1 MPNQRSSD
9 VTPRVPFSCLPHL
22 FEHQTKRIP
31 DAPAILAPGRET
43 LTYGVLHRH
52 LRETER
58 ALRAM
63 GIGRNDRVA
72 VVLPNGPEL
81 AVATLAVAATASCA
95 PVNPAYAAEEVDKYF
110 ADLRPRALITQAGI
124 DLAARRVALARGIRV
139 IELSALPEAAAGL
152 FMLAGEHGAASPD
165 DSVSPDH
172 VAVLLPTSGTTSRP
186 KIVPQTHAMICASA
200 FGTVAALA
208 LRESD
213 RCLNVLPLFHG
224 HGLHAT
230 MMASLAAGG
239 SVVCTAG
246 FDAGNFTK
254 WLTTFAP
261 TWYSAV
267 PTIHQA
273 ILNVAR
279 HNREQMAQSRLRFVR
294 TSSAPLAPRF
304 FMELERIFE
313 TPVIDYYGMTE
324 VASSPIACNPL
335 PPRKRKPGS
344 AGIPVTLDVGIMDDG
359 GNLLPNGETGQIVVR
374 GQGVLSGYE
383 GNPAATQAAFAG
395 EWFKTGDVG
404 FFDEDG
410 YLFLVARSREIINR
424 GGEKIA
430 PPEVDEVL
438 FEHPAVAE
446 AVTFAAPH
454 PTLGEDV
461 AAAVVLRPQANATA
475 QEIRQFASARLAY
488 FKVPRQV
495 VFLQEIPKGPTG
507 KVKRVGLAETLG
519 VASNAESPPDS
530 AEPRTPLEKL
540 LAGLWQELLELD
552 HVGIHDDFFVLGGDS
567 LMAARLLLSIHEKLN
582 VDVEVLRFFDGPT
595 IAELVHQ
602 IEYLTNSG
610 QAQRLSSSIPRSPP
624 TGRRLASIAQARLCE
639 LQYALPDLPFLNI
652 LYALRLNSPV
662 DVGELERSINEIA
675 RRHEIIRT
683 TFAVKNNRHVQ
694 VVTQHLTVPLR
705 FEDLRGL
712 PKSKMQRVAHR
723 LIEEEALYSFD
734 LARGPLLRT
743 RLLRMAE
750 REHLLLITM
759 HQVICD
765 GWSLGVLVEELTAI
779 YDAFFAGRQ
788 TPLAPLSMQYTDF
801 AHWQRQWR
809 SHPDFV
815 AQLAYWRE
823 QLRDPLPAMKL
834 APARSGRKVDDLRT
848 ARREVALPAKL
859 SKAIKRFSQKEGGT
873 LFMALIA
880 AFKTL
885 LHLYTAEEDV
895 RVATPIANRNR
906 PGTEHLL
913 GPLVNTVILR
923 TNLGGDPTP
932 LEVMRRVRATALAAF
947 ANQEL
952 PFEELVETLE
962 QERGL
967 KPAALANIMIWLQ
980 NAALRPIA
988 SSAHKLAFEEANPD
1002 MLLPL
1007 VAITEF
1013 DVILMLRE
1021 GSQGLVGCCVYKP
1034 HLFRASMIDRLLGDF
1049 RKVLELML
1057 AQPERPISTIQSS
1070 LNQRRWNT

>member
-1 MPNQRSSD
+1 MPHQRSPDARPS
-9 VTPRVPFSCLPHL
+9 VPFSCLPL
-22 FEHQTKRIP
+22 LLEHQAKRIP
-31 DAPAILAPGRET
+31 DAPAILAPGREP
-43 LTYGVLHRH
+43 LTYSVLGRH
-52 LRETER
+52 LHETEQ

-63 GIGRNDRVA
+63 GIGRHDRVA

-81 AVATLAVAATASCA
+81 AVAILAVAATASCA
-95 PVNPAYAAEEVDKYF
+95 PVNPAYAAEEVDRYF
-110 ADLRPRALITQAGI
+110 ADLRPRALIVQAGI
-124 DLAARRVALARGIRV
+124 ESAAQRAALARGMRI
-139 IELSALPEAAAGL
+139 IELSVLPEAAAGL
-152 FMLAGEHGAASPD
+152 FMLAGEHGAASFD
-165 DSVSPDH
+165 ETVSPDH

-186 KIVPQTHAMICASA
+186 KIVPQSHAMICASA

-239 SVVCTAG
+239 SIVCTAG
-246 FDAGNFTK
+246 FDAGNFGK
-254 WLTTFAP
+254 WLSSFAP

-279 HNREQMAQSRLRFVR
+279 HDRKQMAESRLRFIR
-294 TSSAPLAPRF
+294 TSSAPLPPRF
-304 FMELERIFE
+304 FLELERIFE

-335 PPRKRKPGS
+335 PPHTRKPGS
-344 AGIPVTLDVGIMDDG
+344 AGLPVALDVGIMDEG
-359 GNLLPNGETGQIVVR
+359 GNLLSRGETGQIVVR
-374 GQGVLSGYE
+374 GQGVLSGYD

-395 EWFKTGDVG
+395 KWFKTGDVG
-404 FFDEDG
+404 FFDDEG
-410 YLFLVARSREIINR
+410 YLFLIARSREIINR

-461 AAAVVLRPQANATA
+461 AAAVVLRPRASATA

-507 KVKRVGLAETLG
+507 KVKRVGLAEKLG
-519 VASNAESPPDS
+519 VASNAELPPDFT
-530 AEPRTPLEKL
+530 EPRTPLEKL
-540 LAGLWQELLELD
+540 LAGLWHELLELD
-552 HVGIHDDFFVLGGDS
+552 RVGIHDDFFVLGGDS
-567 LMAARLLLSIHEKLN
+567 LLAARLLLSIHEKLN
-582 VDVEVLRFFDGPT
+582 VDVEVLRFFDEPT
-595 IAELVHQ
+595 IADLAHQ
-602 IEYLTNSG
+602 IERLTNGG
-610 QAQRLSSSIPRSPP
+610 QARRLSSSIPRAPRR
-624 TGRRLASIAQARLCE
+624 GRRPTSIAQARLCE
-639 LQYALPDLPFLNI
+639 LQNALPDLPFLNI
-652 LYALRLNSPV
+652 LYALRLTSPV
-662 DVGELERSINEIA
+662 DVGVLERSINEIV
-675 RRHEIIRT
+675 RRHEILRT
-683 TFAVKNNRHVQ
+683 TFPIKSNRRTQ
-694 VVTQHLTVPLR
+694 VVARHLTVPLR
-705 FEDLRGL
+705 FKDLRRL
-712 PKSKMQRVAHR
+712 PKSKMQTVAHR

-743 RLLRMAE
+743 RLLRLAE
-750 REHLLLITM
+750 REHLLLINM

-765 GWSLGVLVEELTAI
+765 GWSLGVLIEELTAI
-779 YDAFFAGRQ
+779 YDAFFAGQR
-788 TPLAPLSMQYTDF
+788 TLHAPLSIQYTDF

-809 SHPDFV
+809 SHPDLV
-815 AQLAYWRE
+815 AQLAYWRA
-823 QLRDPLPAMKL
+823 QLRDPLPVIRVSS
-834 APARSGRKVDDLRT
+834 ARSKGKADELRT
-848 ARREVALPAKL
+848 ARREVAMPAKL
-859 SKAIKRFSQKEGGT
+859 SKAIKRFSQEEGGT

-880 AFKTL
+880 AFDTL
-885 LHLYTAEEDV
+885 LHLYTAEEDM

-906 PGTEHLL
+906 PGTEHLI

-932 LEVMRRVRATALAAF
+932 REVMRRVRATALAAF

-952 PFEELVETLE
+952 PFEVLVETLE
-962 QERGL
+962 RERGL
-967 KPAALANIMIWLQ
+967 KPAALANIMISLQ

-988 SSAHKLAFEEANPD
+988 SSAHKLAFEEANPN

-1034 HLFRASMIDRLLGDF
+1034 HLFRANMIDRLLGDF
-1049 RKVLELML
+1049 RKVLELTL
-1057 AQPERPISTIQSS
+1057 AQPERPISTIRNS
-1070 LNQRRWNT
+1070 LNQRRWNP

>member
-1 MPNQRSSD
+1 
-9 VTPRVPFSCLPHL
+9 VILRVPFSCLPHL
-22 FEHQTKRIP
+22 FEHQAKRIP
-31 DAPAILAPGRET
+31 DAPAILAPGREP
-43 LTYGVLHRH
+43 LAYAALHRH
-52 LRETER
+52 LHETER

-63 GIGRNDRVA
+63 GIGRRDRVA

-81 AVATLAVAATASCA
+81 AVAILAVAATASCA
-95 PVNPAYAAEEVDKYF
+95 PVNPAYAAEEVDRYF
-110 ADLRPRALITQAGI
+110 ADLRPRALIVQAGI
-124 DLAARRVALARGIRV
+124 ESAARRVALARGIRI

-152 FMLAGEHGAASPD
+152 FELAGENGTAS
-165 DSVSPDH
+165 SEEAVRPDH

-186 KIVPQTHAMICASA
+186 KIVPQSHAMICASA
-200 FGTVAALA
+200 FGTVAALT

-239 SVVCTAG
+239 SIVCTAG
-246 FDAGNFTK
+246 FDAGNFGK
-254 WLTTFAP
+254 WLSAFAP

-279 HNREQMAQSRLRFVR
+279 QDREQMAQSRLRFIR

-304 FMELERIFE
+304 FTELERIFE

-335 PPRKRKPGS
+335 PPCKRKPGS
-344 AGIPVTLDVGIMDDG
+344 AGLPVTLDVGIMNDG
-359 GNLLPNGETGQIVVR
+359 GALLPRGETGQIVVR
-374 GQGVLSGYE
+374 GQGVLSRYD

-404 FFDEDG
+404 FFDDEG
-410 YLFLVARSREIINR
+410 YLFLVGRSREIINR

-438 FEHPAVAE
+438 LEHPAIAE
-446 AVTFAAPH
+446 AATFAAPH

-461 AAAVVLRPQANATA
+461 AAAVVLRPQTSATA
-475 QEIRQFASARLAY
+475 QEIRQFAGARLAY

-507 KVKRVGLAETLG
+507 KIKRVGLAEKLG
-519 VASNAESPPDS
+519 IASNIESPPDF

-540 LAGLWQELLELD
+540 LAGLWHELLELD
-552 HVGIHDDFFVLGGDS
+552 QVGIHDDFFVLGGDS
-567 LMAARLLLSIHEKLN
+567 LLAARLLLGIHEKLN
-582 VDVEVLRFFDGPT
+582 VDVEVSRFFDEPT
-595 IAELVHQ
+595 IAGLAHQ
-602 IEYLTNSG
+602 IEHLTSGG
-610 QAQRLSSSIPRSPP
+610 QARRLSSSIPRAPK

-639 LQYALPDLPFLNI
+639 LQNALPDLPFLNI
-652 LYALRLNSPV
+652 LYALRLPSPV
-662 DVGELERSINEIA
+662 DLGVLERSINEII
-675 RRHEIIRT
+675 RRHEILRT
-683 TFAVKNNRHVQ
+683 SIPIKNNRRMQ
-694 VVTQHLTVPLR
+694 VIARHLTVPLR
-705 FEDLRGL
+705 FEDLRRL
-712 PKSKMQRVAHR
+712 PKSKMQTIAHR
-723 LIEEEALYSFD
+723 FIEEEALYSFD
-734 LARGPLLRT
+734 LAQGPLLRT
-743 RLLRMAE
+743 RLLRLAE

-788 TPLAPLSMQYTDF
+788 SPLAPLSMQYTDF

-815 AQLAYWRE
+815 AQLAYWRK
-823 QLRDPLPAMKL
+823 QLRDPLPAIRL
-834 APARSGRKVDDLRT
+834 SSARSKRKADDLRT
-848 ARREVALPAKL
+848 ARREVAMPAKL
-859 SKAIKRFSQKEGGT
+859 SKAIKRFSQEEGGT
-873 LFMALIA
+873 LFMTLIT
-880 AFKTL
+880 AFDTL

-895 RVATPIANRNR
+895 RVTTPIANRNR
-906 PGTEHLL
+906 PGTEHLI

-932 LEVMRRVRATALAAF
+932 REVMRRVRATALAAF

-952 PFEELVETLE
+952 PFEVVVETLE
-962 QERGL
+962 RERGL
-967 KPAALANIMIWLQ
+967 KPAALSNIMIWLQ

-1034 HLFRASMIDRLLGDF
+1034 HLFRATMIDRLLADF

>member
-1 MPNQRSSD
+1 MPNRNSSHAR
-9 VTPRVPFSCLPHL
+9 PCVPFSCLPHL
-22 FEHQTKRIP
+22 LEHQAIRIP
-31 DAPAILAPGRET
+31 DAPAILAPGRAP

-52 LRETER
+52 LHETEQ

-63 GIGRNDRVA
+63 GIGRYDRVA

-81 AVATLAVAATASCA
+81 AVATLAVAATATCA
-95 PVNPAYAAEEVDKYF
+95 PVNPAYAAEELDKYF
-110 ADLRPRALITQAGI
+110 ADLRPCALITPAG
-124 DLAARRVALARGIRV
+124 LGSPARRVALARGIRV
-139 IELSALPEAAAGL
+139 IELSVLPETAAGL
-152 FMLAGEHGAASPD
+152 FMLAGEHGTASLDEP
-165 DSVSPDH
+165 VSPDH
-172 VAVLLPTSGTTSRP
+172 VGVLLPTSGTTSRP

-200 FGTVAALA
+200 FGTVAALE

-230 MMASLAAGG
+230 MIASLAAGA
-239 SVVCTAG
+239 SIVCTPG
-246 FDAGNFTK
+246 FDAGNFGK
-254 WLTTFAP
+254 WLSTFAP

-279 HNREQMAQSRLRFVR
+279 HSREQIAASRLRFIR
-294 TSSAPLAPRF
+294 TSSAPLASRF
-304 FMELERIFE
+304 FVELERTFE
-313 TPVIDYYGMTE
+313 APVIDYYGMTE

-335 PPRKRKPGS
+335 PPRERKPGS
-344 AGIPVTLDVGIMDDG
+344 AGIPVTLDVGIMDEC
-359 GNLLPNGETGQIVVR
+359 GNLLPGGETGQVVVG
-374 GQGVLSGYE
+374 GQGILSGYD

-410 YLFLVARSREIINR
+410 YLFLVGRSREIINR

-446 AVTFAAPH
+446 AATFAAPH

-461 AAAVVLRPQANATA
+461 AAAVVLRPQASATA
-475 QEIRQFASARLAY
+475 QEIRQFASARLTY
-488 FKVPRQV
+488 FKVPRQI
-495 VFLQEIPKGPTG
+495 VFVEEIPKGPTG
-507 KVKRVGLAETLG
+507 KVKRVELAAKLGL
-519 VASNAESPPDS
+519 ASNAETTPDFV
-530 AEPRTPLEKL
+530 EPRTPLEKL
-540 LAGLWQELLELD
+540 LAELWQELLELD

-567 LMAARLLLSIHEKLN
+567 LTAARLLLSIHEKLN

-595 IAELVHQ
+595 IAELAHQ
-602 IEYLTNSG
+602 IERLTNAG
-610 QAQRLSSSIPRSPP
+610 QARRLSSSIPRSPR
-624 TGRRLASIAQARLCE
+624 TGRRLASIAQAQLCE
-639 LQYALPDLPFLNI
+639 LQNALPDLPFLNI
-652 LYALRLNSPV
+652 LYALRLTSSV
-662 DVGELERSINEIA
+662 DVGILERSINEIV
-675 RRHEIIRT
+675 RRHKILRT
-683 TFAVKNNRHVQ
+683 TFPIKGNGYVQ
-694 VVTQHLTVPLR
+694 VVARQLTVPLR

-712 PKSKMQRVAHR
+712 PKSKMQTIAHR
-723 LIEEEALYSFD
+723 LVEEEALHSFD

-743 RLLRMAE
+743 RLLRLAE
-750 REHLLLITM
+750 REHLLLITL

-765 GWSLGVLVEELTAI
+765 GWSLGVLVGELTAL

-788 TPLAPLSMQYTDF
+788 TPLAPLSIQYTDF

-823 QLRDPLPAMKL
+823 QLRDPLPVIKL
-834 APARSGRKVDDLRT
+834 APARSRQKVDDLRT
-848 ARREVALPAKL
+848 ARREVAVPAKL
-859 SKAIKRFSQKEGGT
+859 SKAIKRFSQEKGGT

-906 PGTEHLL
+906 PGTEHLI

-947 ANQEL
+947 AHQEL
-952 PFEELVETLE
+952 PFEELVEILE

-967 KPAALANIMIWLQ
+967 KPEALSKVMIWLH

-988 SSAHKLAFEEANPD
+988 SSAHKLAFEEANPS

-1007 VAITEF
+1007 MTITKF

-1021 GSQGLVGCCVYKP
+1021 SGRELVGCCVYKP
-1034 HLFRASMIDRLLGDF
+1034 HLFRASMIDRILRDF

-1057 AQPERPISTIQSS
+1057 TQPDRPISTIRTS
-1070 LNQRRWNT
+1070 LNGVRWN

>member
-1 MPNQRSSD
+1 MANQGSSD
-9 VTPRVPFSCLPHL
+9 VTSRVPFSCLPHL
-22 FEHQTKRIP
+22 FEHQAKRIP
-31 DAPAILAPGRET
+31 DAPAILAPGREP
-43 LTYGVLHRH
+43 LTYGVLNRH
-52 LRETER
+52 LYETEQ

-72 VVLPNGPEL
+72 LVLPNGPEL
-81 AVATLAVAATASCA
+81 AAATLAVAAAATCA
-95 PVNPAYAAEEVDKYF
+95 PVNPAYAAEEVDRYF
-110 ADLRPRALITQAGI
+110 ADVRPRALITQAGI
-124 DLAARRVALARGIRV
+124 ESAARRVALARGLRI
-139 IELSALPEAAAGL
+139 IELSALPEAAGL
-152 FMLAGEHGAASPD
+152 FVLAGEHGAASPD
-165 DSVSPDH
+165 ESVSPDH

-213 RCLNVLPLFHG
+213 RCLNILPLFHG

-246 FDAGNFTK
+246 LDAGNFGK
-254 WLTTFAP
+254 WLSTFAP

-267 PTIHQA
+267 PTIHHA

-279 HNREQMAQSRLRFVR
+279 HNRKQMVQSRLRFIR

-304 FMELERIFE
+304 FMELERTFE
-313 TPVIDYYGMTE
+313 TPVINYYGMTE

-335 PPRKRKPGS
+335 PPNKRKPGS
-344 AGIPVTLDVGIMDDG
+344 AGIPVTLDVGIMDEGDD
-359 GNLLPNGETGQIVVR
+359 LLPRGKTGQIVVR
-374 GQGVLSGYE
+374 GQGVLSGYVD
-383 GNPAATQAAFAG
+383 NPAATRAAFAG

-404 FFDEDG
+404 YFDEDG
-410 YLFLVARSREIINR
+410 YLFLVGRSREIINR

-461 AAAVVLRPQANATA
+461 AAALVLRPQTSATA

-495 VFLQEIPKGPTG
+495 VFVKEIPKGPTG
-507 KVKRVGLAETLG
+507 KVKRIGLAEKLG
-519 VASNAESPPDS
+519 VGSNAETPPDFE
-530 AEPRTPLEKL
+530 APRSPLEKL
-540 LAGLWQELLELD
+540 LAGLWRELLELD
-552 HVGIHDDFFVLGGDS
+552 RVGIHDDFFVLGGDS
-567 LMAARLLLSIHEKLN
+567 LLAARLLLSIYEKLN
-582 VDVEVLRFFDGPT
+582 VEVEVLRFFDGPT
-595 IAELVHQ
+595 IAEVARQ
-602 IEYLTNSG
+602 IERLNSAG
-610 QAQRLSSSIPRSPP
+610 QAPRLSSAIPRSPRKGWAP
-624 TGRRLASIAQARLCE
+624 ASIAQARLCE
-639 LQYALPDLPFLNI
+639 LQHALPDLPFLNI
-652 LYALRLNSPV
+652 LYALRLTSSV
-662 DVGELERSINEIA
+662 DAAVLQRSINEIV
-675 RRHEIIRT
+675 RRHKILRT
-683 TFAVKNNRHVQ
+683 TFAIRGNRHVQ
-694 VVTQHLTVPLR
+694 VIARQLTVPLR
-705 FEDLRGL
+705 FEDLRVL
-712 PKSKMQRVAHR
+712 PKSKVQAAALRF
-723 LIEEEALYSFD
+723 IEEDALHLFD

-743 RLLRMAE
+743 CLLRLAE

-765 GWSLGVLVEELTAI
+765 GWSLGVLVEELTAL
-779 YDAFFAGRQ
+779 YDAFFAGQ
-788 TPLAPLSMQYTDF
+788 KAPLAPLSMQYTDF

-815 AQLAYWRE
+815 AQLTYWRG
-823 QLRDPLPAMKL
+823 QLRDPLPVARL
-834 APARSGRKVDDLRT
+834 ASAHPSQKIDDLHT
-848 ARREVALPAKL
+848 ARREVALPARL
-859 SKAIKRFSQKEGGT
+859 SKAIKRFSQQEGGT

-906 PGTEHLL
+906 PGTEHLI
-913 GPLVNTVILR
+913 GPLANTVILR

-932 LEVMRRVRATALAAF
+932 REVMRRVRATALAAF
-947 ANQEL
+947 AHQEL

-962 QERGL
+962 RERGL
-967 KPAALANIMIWLQ
+967 KPTALANVMIWLH
-980 NAALRPIA
+980 NAGLRPIA
-988 SSAHKLAFEEANPD
+988 SSARKLAFEEANPN

-1007 VAITEF
+1007 VAITQF

-1034 HLFRASMIDRLLGDF
+1034 HLFRTSMIDRLLGDF
-1049 RKVLELML
+1049 RKVLELTL
-1057 AQPERPISTIQSS
+1057 TQPERPISTIRGSLKQS
-1070 LNQRRWNT
+1070 RRNT